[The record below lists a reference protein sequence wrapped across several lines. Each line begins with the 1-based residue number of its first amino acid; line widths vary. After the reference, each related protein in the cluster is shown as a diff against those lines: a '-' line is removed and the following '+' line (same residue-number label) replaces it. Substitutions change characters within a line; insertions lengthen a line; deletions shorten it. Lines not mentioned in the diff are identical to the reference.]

1 MKALERYELSD
12 DKASTIQSEKGLL
25 FVHPKFGKVADL
37 YEENFQIV
45 GTYVDTLRQ
54 LFKGKMNLDFITDC
68 EHSLDLGEKFFQFLG
83 LDWIIGKSSK
93 SSGYQF
99 RLQNNQLGVIIFFKM
114 FHSKAETDSSHLK
127 IECSPWFLDNRT
139 PKKVDEFL
147 AKIASEILICPEA
160 HYPAIHLAVDMQG
173 WKPDNNLS
181 DRMLCRSRRVA
192 QYNGIDK
199 AEYNV
204 SEVSCV
210 YDRSQSFKFG
220 AAGAV
225 QLAIYNKT
233 IQARTVD
240 KFDYM
245 EHKWDESTK
254 LDDGSSGYDPE
265 QDVFRVEVR
274 FHHSVI
280 QQFALGTCNT
290 ETGEIGVKMN
300 TYSDIISHIQA
311 LWKYGL
317 KSFKLKYNSNYI
329 DPIWTILQD
338 DIVFKFPESSYTD
351 NLHYK
356 RYYKKPTSF
365 SGKNYQLVLGNFLS
379 SCARKNLSFKA
390 VLDSL
395 QRMVIWSDIT
405 LYYERKHTP
414 ELELIQRLQE
424 SYCRRLLMGF
434 SV

>member
-68 EHSLDLGEKFFQFLG
+68 EHSIDLGEKFYQFLG

-127 IECSPWFLDNRT
+127 IECSPWFLDNRS

-147 AKIASEILICPEA
+147 AKIASKILVCPEA

-245 EHKWDESTK
+245 EHKWHESTK
-254 LDDGSSGYDPE
+254 TKDGTSGYEPE

-300 TYSDIISHIQA
+300 TYSDIVSHIQA

-338 DIVFKFPESSYTD
+338 DIVLKFPESSYAD

-379 SCARKNLSFKA
+379 SCARRSLDFKI
-390 VLDSL
+390 VLKEL
-395 QRMVIWSDIT
+395 QGMTIWQDIA
-405 LYYERKHTP
+405 LHYEKKHTT
-414 ELELIQRLQE
+414 ESDLIMRLRDSYQQRL
-424 SYCRRLLMGF
+424 LLGY
-434 SV
+434 SI

>member
-1 MKALERYELSD
+1 MKALERYELSED
-12 DKASTIQSEKGLL
+12 QSETFISDKGLL

-37 YEENFQIV
+37 YQDNFQIV

-54 LFKGKMNLDFITDC
+54 LFKGRMNLDFLTDC
-68 EHSLDLGEKFFQFLG
+68 EHSITLGEKTFQFLG
-83 LDWIIGKSSK
+83 LDWLIGKSSK

-114 FHSKAETDSSHLK
+114 FHSKAESESSHLK
-127 IECSPWFLDNRT
+127 IECSPWLLDSRS
-139 PKKVDEFL
+139 PKEVDKFL
-147 AKIASEILICPEA
+147 AKIARRILHCAEP

-181 DRMLCRSRRVA
+181 ERMLCRSRRVA
-192 QYNGIDK
+192 QFNGIDT

-204 SEVSCV
+204 SEVSCI

-225 QLAIYNKT
+225 QLAINNKT

-254 LDDGSSGYDPE
+254 TEEGASGYDPE

-280 QQFALGTCNT
+280 QQFALGTTNKD
-290 ETGEIGVKMN
+290 TGEIGVKMN
-300 TYSDIISHIQA
+300 TYSDIINHIQA
-311 LWKYGL
+311 LWTYGL

-379 SCARKNLSFKA
+379 SCARKSLEFKT
-390 VLDSL
+390 VLKEL
-395 QRMVIWSDIT
+395 QSMIIWEDIT
-405 LYYERKHTP
+405 HHYLKSKVTERQ
-414 ELELIQRLQE
+414 LVDRLRD
-424 SYCRRLLMGF
+424 SYLKRLLLGF